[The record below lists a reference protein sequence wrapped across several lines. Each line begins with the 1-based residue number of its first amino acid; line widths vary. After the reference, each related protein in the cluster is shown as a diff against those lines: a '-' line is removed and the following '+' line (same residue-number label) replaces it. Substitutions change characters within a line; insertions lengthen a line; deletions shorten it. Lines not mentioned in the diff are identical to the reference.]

1 MSNPLWEFSLQQYR
15 KPGVAEA
22 CLEAQDRF
30 AADVNLLLYA
40 AWLARQGLE
49 LNVSQWRSLE
59 SELQPWR
66 QQVLLP
72 LRGLRRGWRQLPAAA
87 SLRQQLK
94 ALELEAEREQQRQIW
109 HWHQQGL
116 AADAGEA
123 ALQRQLQQLLSAAGD
138 DGGRD
143 RLLHDLVL
151 LLAL

>member
-1 MSNPLWEFSLQQYR
+1 MSNPLWEFSLQQYG

-40 AWLARQGLE
+40 AWLTRQGLG
-49 LNVSQWRSLE
+49 LDASQWRSLE

-87 SLRQQLK
+87 GLRQQLK
-94 ALELEAEREQQRQIW
+94 ALELEAEREQQQQIW
-109 HWHQQGL
+109 RWHQQGL
-116 AADAGEA
+116 AKAAGE
-123 ALQRQLQQLLSAAGD
+123 ALQRQLEQLLNADGDAGE
-138 DGGRD
+138 RD
-143 RLLHDLVL
+143 RLLRRLAL
-151 LLAL
+151 LLAP

>member
-1 MSNPLWEFSLQQYR
+1 MSNPLWEFSLQQYD

-40 AWLARQGLE
+40 AWLARQDLE
-49 LNVSQWRSLE
+49 LKAWQWRSLE

-87 SLRQQLK
+87 GLRQKLK
-94 ALELEAEREQQRQIW
+94 TLELEAEREQQRQIW

-116 AADAGEA
+116 AGEAGEA
-123 ALQRQLQQLLSAAGD
+123 ALPRQLQQLLRATGD

-143 RLLHDLVL
+143 RLLRRLAVL
-151 LLAL
+151 LAP